1 MPSATTGW
9 KRCCPCSAPEARGS
23 GFMYI
28 IAIGWIWVVFM
39 MSITETSIVAGL
51 MTFVFYGF
59 LPCALLLYLMGTP
72 ARRRRKARLRALADA
87 AAEAS
92 SSEPTAVH
100 EPR

>member
-1 MPSATTGW
+1 
-9 KRCCPCSAPEARGS
+9 
-23 GFMYI
+23 MYI

-72 ARRRRKARLRALADA
+72 ARRRRKARLRVLAEQA
-87 AAEAS
+87 ARPI
-92 SSEPTAVH
+92 SSEPSADR

>member
-1 MPSATTGW
+1 
-9 KRCCPCSAPEARGS
+9 
-23 GFMYI
+23 MYI

-51 MTFVFYGF
+51 MTFVFYGI

-72 ARRRRKARLRALADA
+72 ARRRRRARLRALEEKAADA
-87 AAEAS
+87 PAPETS
-92 SSEPTAVH
+92 TDR